1 MPQDAGLARHTVH
14 RAAPRRTVLRVAGVV
29 LLAAM
34 GLSGC
39 GFRLRQAPRFAFRSI
54 ALAGF
59 RPGSPMA
66 AELRRALEDTRG
78 PRVVERLDE
87 AEVVL
92 ESLDDVREKA
102 VVALTAAGQVREFEL
117 RTRFGFRVLS
127 PAGQVLIAPTEL
139 RQLRDLSYS
148 ETLALAKERE
158 EALLYRSMQADIVDQ
173 VMRRLASIP
182 PRG

>member
-1 MPQDAGLARHTVH
+1 MHLAGSVTHRTDD
-14 RAAPRRTVLRVAGVV
+14 RAAPRRAVLRLAG
-29 LLAAM
+29 LACLAGA
-34 GLSGC
+34 GLGGC

-117 RTRFGFRVLS
+117 RARFGFRVLS
-127 PAGQVLIAPTEL
+127 PAGQVLIEPTEL